1 MKLTKRLDKIA
12 KFVKEGAKIADIGTD
27 HAYIPVYLAEKN
39 IVSRAIACDV
49 NEGPLN
55 IAKKNIMEN
64 GLEHKI
70 ETRIGSGLKPLKMGE
85 VDTAII
91 AGMGGLLISTILEES
106 MEIAKSLDRLILQ
119 PMVAQEELRIWLNK
133 NGFIIEKEGL
143 VIDDGKMYEV
153 IVTKKGFE
161 EIEDSIYYDVGK
173 RLIEDKDPLLKEFIT
188 NKIAK
193 YEKLLYNL
201 SKQKSF
207 EEDEKYIIHKE
218 KLKKLK
224 GVLKC
229 LGS

>member
-39 IVSRAIACDV
+39 IVNKAIACDV

-55 IAKKNIMEN
+55 IAKKNIKEN
-64 GLEHKI
+64 ELEDKI

-106 MEIAKSLDRLILQ
+106 IEIAKSLDRLILQ
-119 PMVAQEELRIWLNK
+119 PMVAQEELRIWLNE
-133 NGFIIEKEGL
+133 NGFTIEKEAL
-143 VIDDGKMYEV
+143 VKDEGKMYEV
-153 IVTKKGFE
+153 IVAKVGHE
-161 EIEDSIYYDVGK
+161 YIEDSIYFDVGIK
-173 RLIEDKDPLLKEFIT
+173 LIEDNDPLLKEFVT

-224 GVLKC
+224 EVLKC
-229 LGS
+229 LES